1 MPRRR
6 PKRLPASGL
15 RCLKAA
21 RGASAKISGFCRER
35 PIHPVLQG
43 EVLIMAV
50 DSDFVLN
57 QVKKRLI
64 RRHLSGKKASAILGK
79 PVSVRF
85 ALKNRL
91 SRLGDDPMDALVQ
104 FGQQHSDIF
113 TIK

>member
-1 MPRRR
+1 MNGPV
-6 PKRLPASGL
+6 
-15 RCLKAA
+15 
-21 RGASAKISGFCRER
+21 
-35 PIHPVLQG
+35 HPVLQG
-43 EVLIMAV
+43 DALIMATDTELV
-50 DSDFVLN
+50 IDL
-57 QVKKRLI
+57 VKKTPNTEALVRE
-64 RRHLSGKKASAILGK
+64 KASAILGR